1 MKTIQKL
8 CAAMTLIF
16 VLSIAARAG
25 EISTNVVSPPPPP
38 SPTTTVAAP
47 GEIGTGAATV
57 PAENQVESETLLSQL
72 TLSLLQLLLVI

>member
-38 SPTTTVAAP
+38 PSATVAAP

-57 PAENQVESETLLSQL
+57 PAENQVESKTLLSQL
-72 TLSLLQLLLVI
+72 TLSLLQLLSVI